1 MEDIEKRL
9 TDLETIVLN
18 EDGTNI
24 AQALIAL
31 FQLVHQTL
39 LLLADSEHDKAQ
51 AHGKLQFELSYLIEQ
66 ALGKTDVEAEEN
78 DNVVPLWTPSD

>member
-1 MEDIEKRL
+1 MEDKLEDLENRL
-9 TDLETIVLN
+9 TQLEMVVLN

-51 AHGKLQFELSYLIEQ
+51 AHGKLQFELGYLIEQ
-66 ALGKTDVEAEEN
+66 ALGKGSSRGLGRA
-78 DNVVPLWTPSD
+78 

>member
-9 TDLETIVLN
+9 PDLETIVLN

-66 ALGKTDVEAEEN
+66 ALGKTDETEEH

>member
-51 AHGKLQFELSYLIEQ
+51 AHWKLQFELSYLIEQ
-66 ALGKTDVEAEEN
+66 ALGKTDETEEH

>member
-39 LLLADSEHDKAQ
+39 LLLADSKHDKAQ

-66 ALGKTDVEAEEN
+66 ALGKTDETEEH

>member
-51 AHGKLQFELSYLIEQ
+51 AHGKLQFELSYLH
-66 ALGKTDVEAEEN
+66 
-78 DNVVPLWTPSD
+78 